1 MKTINL
7 FGPPGAGKSTVMKGL
22 TYQLKTMGL
31 SVEDTPEFIKEMIF
45 EESNLDLFG
54 GQIFILGQQNRRL
67 SRLVKT
73 IDFVVT
79 DCPLVLIASYTPEN
93 YIQGFEEMAINLANK
108 YDNVNFYLHR
118 NPEYEFE
125 NANRYHDEAAS
136 DKKGQEILSYLN
148 KHNIQYKEFVS
159 GDNAVSDIVDS
170 LIEQNVITME
180 HLRSSR
186 NPSIRR
192 KFAA

>member
-148 KHNIQYKEFVS
+148 KHNIQYKEFIS
-159 GDNAVSDIVDS
+159 GDNAVSEIVDS

-180 HLRSSR
+180 HLRCSR